1 MSFHAN
7 PKKFLA
13 GTTLT
18 IHGTCVIMKRL
29 ASEVKGRTMATM
41 SKKKRKPPNYR
52 HPRVALHIP
61 QDLLDVI
68 EASAQQIGRTR
79 TTEVVRRLKE
89 AYQAAGLWPSSSGGK
104 P

>member
-1 MSFHAN
+1 MSF
-7 PKKFLA
+7 
-13 GTTLT
+13 
-18 IHGTCVIMKRL
+18 
-29 ASEVKGRTMATM
+29 MA
-41 SKKKRKPPNYR
+41 KKRKPPKYR

-61 QDLLDVI
+61 RDLLDVI

-89 AYQAAGLWPSSSGGK
+89 AYQAAGLWPSSPGGK